1 MFAVSV
7 TDVPT
12 SQPREVNTRSVS
24 GETQPGFEKIMLSD
38 VSDTNCKCGIF
49 VTPSKLRQ
57 AKAKES

>member
-24 GETQPGFEKIMLSD
+24 GETHLGFENIMLSD
-38 VSDTNCKCGIF
+38 VSDTN
-49 VTPSKLRQ
+49 VEYL
-57 AKAKES
+57 